1 MLIIN
6 IVRSI
11 WDIWSEILFYVVYSD
26 VRELFSGFNNF
37 FEWVIV
43 CFSWFDIC
51 CVWLRFF

>member
-51 CVWLRFF
+51 CV

>member
-26 VRELFSGFNNF
+26 VRELFSGFNNL

-51 CVWLRFF
+51 CV

>member
-26 VRELFSGFNNF
+26 VRELFSGFNNL